1 MLNHNES
8 THQRGRDET
17 FADEK
22 AYTGV
27 LAALGVMATVGVG
40 YTTIPSQ
47 DSVIHAC

>member
-8 THQRGRDET
+8 THKRGRDET

-27 LAALGVMATVGVG
+27 LAALGVMAAVGSA
-40 YTTIPSQ
+40 TPRFRART
-47 DSVIHAC
+47 A